1 MCHYGFLRHLE
12 MTLRSFIGISA
23 SFTVTVIM
31 SSAMI
36 GQHYSGV
43 KMWKRAG
50 WKWWQV
56 PQIVLKK
63 PPRKIILFSDND
75 MLDTLIKRALFAV
88 AFISRT
94 TNNLRQAVRLLPSFK
109 LAKSFSEEIIRS
121 EVNSLFCFS
130 AVRCWFNS
138 AGNHCLMNPHYSI
151 YMRWR
156 ASVSP
161 GSCPHYYLDGS
172 HFWEKLFWEFGHPAY
187 SKQSRFSIWTLSWC
201 LTWMPSRAALHI
213 HQKHY
218 D

>member
-12 MTLRSFIGISA
+12 MPLRSFIGISA

-138 AGNHCLMNPHYSI
+138 AGNHCLMN
-151 YMRWR
+151 
-156 ASVSP
+156 
-161 GSCPHYYLDGS
+161 
-172 HFWEKLFWEFGHPAY
+172 
-187 SKQSRFSIWTLSWC
+187 
-201 LTWMPSRAALHI
+201 LH
-213 HQKHY
+213 
-218 D
+218 